1 MRYFLLIIALMGS
14 YESVAQLKHLIY
26 LDCSQNNE
34 FAGLSDLSQES
45 GRLIDSLISSNDDF
59 IVFLSNGGDPQFY
72 YKNGRAGVFDKG
84 IIFQKIR
91 NTSPSSPDT
100 RFDIGKIMNY
110 IDKEGIRIDQSIN
123 YYFFSSIYTL
133 TSRDTYTPLI
143 EGLVHVMNSEPRD
156 RSSKYVS
163 VYIANKNIYGD
174 SAKYHELLLDYPSS
188 TFNY

>member
-1 MRYFLLIIALMGS
+1 MGS
-14 YESVAQLKHLIY
+14 YESIAQLKHLIY

-34 FAGLSDLSQES
+34 FAGLTDLSQES
-45 GRLIDSLISSNDDF
+45 GRLIDSLILSNEDF
-59 IVFLSNGGDPQFY
+59 IVFLSNDGDPQFY
-72 YKNGRAGVFDKG
+72 YKNSRAGVFDKE

-91 NTSPSSPDT
+91 NTSPSSPDI

-133 TSRDTYTPLI
+133 TSRNTYTPLI

-156 RSSKYVS
+156 KSSKYVS

-174 SAKYHELLLDYPSS
+174 SAKYRELLLDYASS